1 MLFTPKQL
9 AKSTTSYEKRFRPAY
24 LSSGFDPTI
33 VFASNSHML
42 ISNLYRGMLRKRHC
56 LGAADTGKDAIE
68 LVSSFMPNILALD
81 DTLTDMST
89 VKIIDQ
95 AKQLNPLM
103 RIALFITR
111 TNEFKTYRNSPIV
124 IAEQDI
130 LLDPNTLALFTMA
143 LITNTSYRST
153 SIEKRLKQLEQTA
166 PDSFS
171 GTIKLTPRE
180 HQLLEAYALGM
191 SNQETAEKLGLS
203 VRSIQT
209 YSGNLLQ
216 KLGTSNRQKAV
227 RRAISM
233 GLSELAQLF
242 TRGH

>member
-1 MLFTPKQL
+1 
-9 AKSTTSYEKRFRPAY
+9 
-24 LSSGFDPTI
+24 
-33 VFASNSHML
+33 
-42 ISNLYRGMLRKRHC
+42 
-56 LGAADTGKDAIE
+56 
-68 LVSSFMPNILALD
+68 MPNILALD

-89 VKIIDQ
+89 IKIIDQ
-95 AKQLNPLM
+95 AKQFNPLI

-111 TNEFKTYRNSPIV
+111 INEFKMYRNSPIV
-124 IAEQDI
+124 IAEQDM
-130 LLDPNTLALFTMA
+130 LLDPNTLALFAMA
-143 LITNTSYRST
+143 LITNTSYRSI
-153 SIEKRLKQLEQTA
+153 SIEKRLKQLDQAA
-166 PDSFS
+166 PDSFY

-233 GLSELAQLF
+233 GLSDLAQLF
-242 TRGH
+242 T